1 MKDLFEGVEFE
12 DIHFTLFGKKLVA
25 YAGGIGWWIMMLG
38 GAFLGVFGFAA
49 VYIALCALI

>member
-12 DIHFTLFGKKLVA
+12 DIYFNFFGKRMVA